1 MAALIFT
8 LMPAFFGGEL
18 GAFARGFPPCI
29 LCSDDKK
36 MPYGAALADKLSKRS
51 GLSVKA
57 VLGPRAL
64 CNRKAN
70 ATLYQHF
77 QGIIFQIHSG
87 RNCTTEALQQEGA
100 VSAELSRKQRLL
112 EPTCHCILPKGLGR
126 TPSFCH
132 TEAFKIQTSHAQNTY
147 SCRTQ
152 HKLDRLR
159 PTFSPNDFYLRSV

>member
-18 GAFARGFPPCI
+18 QAFARGFPLCI

-51 GLSVKA
+51 CLSVKA

-64 CNRKAN
+64 CNRRAN
-70 ATLYQHF
+70 VTLDQHF
-77 QGIIFQIHSG
+77 QGISFQNPLWPKLHNPSTSTRRSHIS
-87 RNCTTEALQQEGA
+87 RAFQEAAVGGA
-100 VSAELSRKQRLL
+100 NVLL
-112 EPTCHCILPKGLGR
+112 DIEDQVGFPVPVL
-126 TPSFCH
+126 
-132 TEAFKIQTSHAQNTY
+132 TEAFKIQPSHGQNAY

-152 HKLDRLR
+152 HKLEGLR
-159 PTFSPNDFYLRSV
+159 PTLSQNDFCLRSV

>member
-51 GLSVKA
+51 SLSVKA

-70 ATLYQHF
+70 VTVYQHF
-77 QGIIFQIHSG
+77 QGITFQIHSG
-87 RNCTTEALQQEGA
+87 RSCTTEALQQEGA
-100 VSAELSRKQRLL
+100 ISAELSRKQRLL
-112 EPTCHCILPKGLGR
+112 EPICDCILPKRRCR
-126 TPSFCH
+126 TPSFCS
-132 TEAFKIQTSHAQNTY
+132 TEAVKIQTSQPQNTHLR
-147 SCRTQ
+147 RT
-152 HKLDRLR
+152 LERLL
-159 PTFSPNDFYLRSV
+159 SSVKSK